1 MRAHFL
7 KILLGVMASFSV
19 TLSNG
24 ALSNEGLLGSLN
36 FHFFRHLNF
45 WDIVCGEL
53 LFTIHIAQFVAKS
66 TLFNEVL
73 TLIFVL
79 FAYLI
84 RLKLCILV
92 DPNLLVII
100 GCCEA

>member
-24 ALSNEGLLGSLN
+24 ALSNEGLFGSLY
-36 FHFFRHLNF
+36 FHFFRHF

-53 LFTIHIAQFVAKS
+53 LFTIHIARFVAES
-66 TLFNEVL
+66 IYSLFNEVL

-79 FAYLI
+79 FACLI

-92 DPNLLVII
+92 VLNLLVII
-100 GCCEA
+100 GCEA